1 MTSGAEMNAV
11 ALGAPEAPGA
21 SEAPEAPRVAAGID
35 ETRAG
40 AVVKAVPRAGRLKT
54 AIGVVVTNGTGPVAR
69 PKRLP

>member
-1 MTSGAEMNAV
+1 MTSGAETSAV
-11 ALGAPEAPGA
+11 ALDAPEA
-21 SEAPEAPRVAAGID
+21 SEAPEAPRATAGIN

-40 AVVKAVPRAGRLKT
+40 AVVGAVPRAGRLETAKT